1 MNLKKENLKN
11 ILNFAELEKLFKN
24 YSLTSGLDV
33 TFYDEDGKEELCVRK
48 KNNICNFARDNEKC
62 RQKIVS
68 SGKKAA
74 ELGSAYIYETPCGLI
89 MCITPLTIEGQTLGY
104 ITTGPVVLWDKDD
117 YFLAD
122 FEEKRKKLGIN
133 PKEGEFDLQDVKQ
146 MDCASMTSVSE
157 TLTMLVNY
165 MVREEM
171 KYIEQRLK
179 ISRMNMER
187 MRAAQEM
194 KIHEKSASRCIK
206 YPIGLEKELITAVQ
220 LGDKTRAKQIINR
233 FLNEIFSFAS
243 GDLEIVKAKLY
254 EFTAFLSRSAVE
266 AGAPLSSLTGIIK
279 KNSKLLL
286 ENADFSEICR
296 ETVDILEDFLDAVY
310 ISRGKKNTNEH
321 LYRALRYI
329 NEHFT
334 ENINLDILAQ
344 NIFVSGY
351 YLSHLFRKEMGV
363 TFSDYLSKVRIER
376 AKELLM
382 EGKSVEDTA
391 EAVGYGDGNYFI
403 KIFKKYVGI
412 TPSKY
417 RKSMVE

>member
-89 MCITPLTIEGQTLGY
+89 MCITPLTIEDQTLGY

-187 MRAAQEM
+187 MRQISDRVR
-194 KIHEKSASRCIK
+194 KRTDYSR
-206 YPIGLEKELITAVQ
+206 A
-220 LGDKTRAKQIINR
+220 TRR
-233 FLNEIFSFAS
+233 
-243 GDLEIVKAKLY
+243 
-254 EFTAFLSRSAVE
+254 
-266 AGAPLSSLTGIIK
+266 
-279 KNSKLLL
+279 
-286 ENADFSEICR
+286 
-296 ETVDILEDFLDAVY
+296 
-310 ISRGKKNTNEH
+310 
-321 LYRALRYI
+321 
-329 NEHFT
+329 
-334 ENINLDILAQ
+334 
-344 NIFVSGY
+344 
-351 YLSHLFRKEMGV
+351 
-363 TFSDYLSKVRIER
+363 
-376 AKELLM
+376 
-382 EGKSVEDTA
+382 
-391 EAVGYGDGNYFI
+391 
-403 KIFKKYVGI
+403 
-412 TPSKY
+412 
-417 RKSMVE
+417 